1 MMSEYTT
8 LSSYLDAL
16 VAEKNALDNVD
27 IDALVEERL
36 SSIRAKITAEVE
48 ADVAHTK
55 IINDAKISAIKDAI
69 GIVARAVEEVEANE
83 EEVSEVISEETY

>member
-1 MMSEYTT
+1 MSEYTT

>member
-16 VAEKNALDNVD
+16 VAEKDALDNVD

-36 SSIRAKITAEVE
+36 SSIRAKIAAEVE
-48 ADVAHTK
+48 ADIAHTK

>member
-48 ADVAHTK
+48 ADVANTK

>member
-16 VAEKNALDNVD
+16 IAEKNALDNVD

-36 SSIRAKITAEVE
+36 STIRAKVLAEVE

-55 IINDAKISAIKDAI
+55 VVNEAKISAIKDAI
-69 GIVARAVEEVEANE
+69 GIVARAVEEVETNE
-83 EEVSEVISEETY
+83 EENSVVISEETY